1 MTEEEY
7 QFGIR
12 ELPKFYL
19 IDIINAYRKELRGY
33 QRFFEDEEL
42 DRMINDYKY
51 VLDK

>member
-12 ELPKFYL
+12 ELPPVKL
-19 IDIINAYRKELRGY
+19 IAIINAYRDELRGY

-42 DRMINDYKY
+42 NRMIRDYKY

>member
-1 MTEEEY
+1 MTEDDY

-12 ELPKFYL
+12 ELPPVKL
-19 IDIINAYRKELRGY
+19 IAIINAYREKLRSY

-42 DRMINDYKY
+42 DRMIRDYKY